1 MDLTDLPQD
10 IILVILSHLEA
21 HDLLR
26 CHFVSHKWKTSLSD
40 PTYLRTIL
48 KSYADT
54 REVRALLSHDHNA
67 FHYSS
72 ASISPQSLT
81 DTFRTIATR
90 YYHLKKGKI
99 RRVSR
104 YPLCA
109 LDQAGTWHPTP
120 QWDYHESQPG
130 GRLYHE
136 AANHVMSANRKPY
149 LFRQTLW
156 SYDDGF
162 VVFAP
167 REMPDLR
174 TEEREGEAGWD
185 GSDPWVGVGESGGKG
200 KRYVLAVLDLE
211 TEEKVVV
218 PFDVVDR
225 VIRNVRLK
233 QGTLIVEWA
242 EKDPFH
248 DLNLVDKVHRHFATV
263 YDVHRKQ
270 QPPNTNK
277 QTRTTISVTFR
288 SEFKI
293 HFLGLPLTARDYFFS
308 THTKNHY
315 ALYLWQPNRSLW
327 TGDEDQPIE
336 ALFVWDIRSPSPYRP
351 SSDPTN
357 TRTYENDCG
366 PVMVGR
372 FSFLMLEYLG
382 IRQRANIALISLV
395 LEEFDE
401 DEDGG
406 GGGGN
411 VVWKENIHVSGQ
423 GYFDPAERNWRSR
436 VTRFPFKGDGPAHV
450 LVGAEE
456 LVAYR
461 GAVSMESC
469 ELEEDEVER
478 WFLPVMD
485 VVDRDAKVRFALLET
500 CFSGMGMINRIM
512 VRVKLG
518 EEGEWTNMEGNEVD
532 ELSVMGRVA
541 GDERWI
547 VGMNGKLEVVVG
559 RFQ

>member
-1 MDLTDLPQD
+1 MDLADLPQD
-10 IILVILSHLEA
+10 IILVILSYLEA
-21 HDLLR
+21 YDLLR
-26 CHFVSHKWKTSLSD
+26 CHLVSRKWRITLSD
-40 PTYLRTIL
+40 DTYLRSFL
-48 KSYADT
+48 KSYPNA
-54 REVRALLSHDHNA
+54 REVRDLVAKDPNA

-72 ASISPQSLT
+72 SSLSS
-81 DTFRTIATR
+81 DTLADIFRTVTTR
-90 YYHLKKGKI
+90 YYHLKQGKI
-99 RRVSR
+99 RRLSR

-109 LDQAGTWHPTP
+109 LDQSSHWHPTP

-149 LFRQTLW
+149 LFRQMLW

-167 REMPDLR
+167 RVMPRVLPSLK
-174 TEEREGEAGWD
+174 EVGGGWD
-185 GSDPWVGVGESGGKG
+185 GDDPWAGVKGGDRKG
-200 KRYVLAVLDLE
+200 KRGRRYVLAVLDLE
-211 TEEKVVV
+211 NNDVVTV
-218 PFDVVDR
+218 PFDVTDR
-225 VIRNVRLK
+225 VIRNTRLK

-242 EKDPFH
+242 EKDPYH

-263 YDVHRKQ
+263 YDVRR
-270 QPPNTNK
+270 QPRGSSSEKETGL
-277 QTRTTISVTFR
+277 TISITFR
-288 SEFKI
+288 LEFKI

-308 THTKNHY
+308 THTRNYY

-336 ALFVWDIRSPSPYRP
+336 ALFVWDVRSPSAYRP
-351 SSDPTN
+351 SEDPGN
-357 TRTYENDCG
+357 KRTYEVDQG

-372 FSFLMLEYLG
+372 FSFALLEHLG
-382 IRQRANIALISLV
+382 IRQRANISLISLV
-395 LEEFDE
+395 VEEL
-401 DEDGG
+401 EDGG
-406 GGGGN
+406 N
-411 VVWKENIHVSGQ
+411 IVWKENIHVSGQ

-436 VTRFPFKGDGPAHV
+436 VTSFPFKAFGPACV
-450 LVGAEE
+450 RIGAEE

-461 GAVSMESC
+461 GSVSMESS
-469 ELEEDEVER
+469 ELEEEEVEK

-485 VVDRDAKVRFALLET
+485 VVDREADVRFALLET

-512 VRVKLG
+512 VRVKVG
-518 EEGEWTNMEGNEVD
+518 EEGEWVNVEGDAIE
-532 ELSVMGRVA
+532 ELSVMGRIA